1 MNYIK
6 VKYKIL
12 FIVVFL
18 IAVITRVILWPT
30 LLEANIDEAMTAINA
45 SSITDTGK
53 DMYGVSFPVYLE
65 TWKYGGQS
73 VMLAYLTAFCIK
85 LFGMSMFSV
94 RLPMLLVSLISI
106 IVFYDFTKRIFKD
119 KKIALLAMFLL
130 SITPWHILQSKWSI
144 DCNMFPHFALF
155 SMYFLYR
162 GITEKKLYLYIS
174 MIFFGL
180 SMYTYGVSIYFV
192 PLFLLI
198 SAIYL
203 LINKKINIKEL
214 IICILIYML
223 IFTPLFIM
231 YLINFL
237 KIDKQINLGIFTITY
252 FSEQTRTNDMLL
264 FSSNIL
270 NQLLKNI
277 TSLLS
282 VIFLQ
287 YDNLPWNATSIFGT
301 TYHISIIFI
310 IISLINYFRKK
321 ENNIGIKL
329 FVLWF
334 ILSLFVGIFINE
346 TNINRLNII
355 WYPLIFFTLYGLLIC
370 FKNKQTLIIILYAIL
385 FISYNIFFYTSYY
398 KEINRSVCFGN
409 GLKEG
414 YEFLSNYNNSK
425 YYLNFDN
432 TIQFKT
438 YIKFYNEIFNQNVLE
453 QTSIEELDK
462 DSIYIIKSSDIDKIN
477 VSGFTKI
484 IYGEYIYG
492 EYIILKSH

>member
-1 MNYIK
+1 MNFIK
-6 VKYKIL
+6 DKYKIL

-85 LFGMSMFSV
+85 LFGMSMFSI
-94 RLPMLLVSLISI
+94 RLPILLISIISI
-106 IVFYDFTKRIFKD
+106 IVFYDFIKKIFKD

-130 SITPWHILQSKWSI
+130 SITPWHILQSKWAI
-144 DCNMFPHFALF
+144 DCNLFPHFVLF
-155 SMYFLYR
+155 SIYFLYR
-162 GITEKKLYLYIS
+162 GVTEKKLFLYIS

-180 SMYTYGVSIYFV
+180 SMYTYGVSIYFI

-231 YLINFL
+231 YLINFF

-252 FSEQTRTNDMLL
+252 FSESIRTNDMLL
-264 FSSNIL
+264 FSNNIL

-277 TSLLS
+277 ISLLS
-282 VIFLQ
+282 VIFTQ

-310 IISLINYFRKK
+310 IIALISYFKKK
-321 ENNIGIKL
+321 EKNIGINL

-334 ILSLFVGIFINE
+334 TLSLFVGIFING
-346 TNINRLNII
+346 TNINRLNVI
-355 WYPLIFFTLYGLLIC
+355 WYPLIFLTLYGILN
-370 FKNKQTLIIILYAIL
+370 FKNKEKLIIIIYTIL
-385 FISYNIFFYTSYY
+385 FISYNIFFYSSYY
-398 KEINRSVCFGN
+398 KDINKSFCFGN
-409 GLKEG
+409 GLKES
-414 YEFLSNYNNSK
+414 YEFLSNYDNSK
-425 YYLNFDN
+425 YYLNLDN
-432 TIQFKT
+432 TIQFRT
-438 YIKFYNEIFNQNVLE
+438 YINFHNQIFNQNVLE

-462 DSIYIIKSSDIDKIN
+462 DSIYIIKSNDIDKIDI
-477 VSGFTKI
+477 SGFTKR
-484 IYGEYIYG
+484 IYG
-492 EYIILKSH
+492 EYIILKSR

>member
-6 VKYKIL
+6 DKYKIL
-12 FIVVFL
+12 FIIIFL

-45 SSITDTGK
+45 SSIANTGK

-65 TWKYGGQS
+65 AWGFAGQS

-85 LFGMSMFSV
+85 LFGMSMFSI
-94 RLPMLLVSLISI
+94 RLPMLLISLISI
-106 IVFYDFTKRIFKD
+106 IFFYDFTKRVFKD

-130 SITPWHILQSKWSI
+130 SITPWHILQSKWAI

-155 SMYFLYR
+155 AIYFLYR
-162 GITEKKLYLYIS
+162 GVTERKLFIYIS

-180 SMYTYGVSIYFV
+180 SMYTYGVSIYFI

-252 FSEQTRTNDMLL
+252 FAESTRTSDMLL
-264 FSSNIL
+264 FSNNIL

-277 TSLLS
+277 ISLLT
-282 VIFLQ
+282 VVFTQ
-287 YDNLPWNATSIFGT
+287 YDKLPWNATSIFGT
-301 TYHISIIFI
+301 NYHISIIFI
-310 IISLINYFRKK
+310 IIALINYFKKK
-321 ENNIGIKL
+321 EKNIGVKF

-334 ILSLFVGIFINE
+334 VFSLFVGIFING

-355 WYPLIFFTLYGLLIC
+355 WYPLIFLTLYGILIS
-370 FKNKQTLIIILYAIL
+370 FKNKKTLIIIVYTIL
-385 FISYNIFFYTSYY
+385 FISYNIFFYSDYY
-398 KEINRSVCFGN
+398 KEINKSFCFGN
-409 GLKEG
+409 GLKES
-414 YEFLSNYNNSK
+414 YEFLSNYDNLK

-432 TIQFKT
+432 TIQFRT
-438 YIKFYNEIFNQNVLE
+438 YINFHNEIFNQNVLE
-453 QTSIEELDK
+453 QTSIETLDK
-462 DSIYIIKSSDIDKIN
+462 ESIYVIKSNDIDK
-477 VSGFTKI
+477 VDTTGFTKR
-484 IYGEYIYG
+484 IYGEYT
-492 EYIILKSH
+492 ILKAH

>member
-6 VKYKIL
+6 DKYKIL
-12 FIVVFL
+12 FIIIFL

-45 SSITDTGK
+45 SSIANTGK

-65 TWKYGGQS
+65 AWGFAGQS

-85 LFGMSMFSV
+85 LFGMSMFSI
-94 RLPMLLVSLISI
+94 RLPMLLISLISI
-106 IVFYDFTKRIFKD
+106 IFFYDFTKRVFKD

-130 SITPWHILQSKWSI
+130 SITPWHILQSKWAI

-155 SMYFLYR
+155 AIYFLYR
-162 GITEKKLYLYIS
+162 GVTERKLFIYIS

-180 SMYTYGVSIYFV
+180 SMYTYGVSIYFI

-252 FSEQTRTNDMLL
+252 FAESTRTSDMLL
-264 FSSNIL
+264 FSNNIL

-277 TSLLS
+277 ISLLT
-282 VIFLQ
+282 VVFTQ
-287 YDNLPWNATSIFGT
+287 YDKLPWNATSIFGT
-301 TYHISIIFI
+301 NYHISIIFI
-310 IISLINYFRKK
+310 IIALINYFKKK
-321 ENNIGIKL
+321 EKNIGVKFFFFF
-329 FVLWF
+329 FVF
-334 ILSLFVGIFINE
+334 ILFFLIFIN
-346 TNINRLNII
+346 
-355 WYPLIFFTLYGLLIC
+355 
-370 FKNKQTLIIILYAIL
+370 
-385 FISYNIFFYTSYY
+385 
-398 KEINRSVCFGN
+398 
-409 GLKEG
+409 
-414 YEFLSNYNNSK
+414 
-425 YYLNFDN
+425 
-432 TIQFKT
+432 
-438 YIKFYNEIFNQNVLE
+438 
-453 QTSIEELDK
+453 
-462 DSIYIIKSSDIDKIN
+462 
-477 VSGFTKI
+477 
-484 IYGEYIYG
+484 
-492 EYIILKSH
+492 

>member
-6 VKYKIL
+6 DKYKIL
-12 FIVVFL
+12 FIIIFL

-45 SSITDTGK
+45 SSIANTGK

-65 TWKYGGQS
+65 AWGFAGQS

-85 LFGMSMFSV
+85 LFGMSMFSI
-94 RLPMLLVSLISI
+94 RLPMLLISLISI

-130 SITPWHILQSKWSI
+130 SITPWHILQSKWAI

-155 SMYFLYR
+155 AIYFLYR
-162 GITEKKLYLYIS
+162 GVTERKLFIYIS

-180 SMYTYGVSIYFV
+180 SMYTYGVSIYFI

-252 FSEQTRTNDMLL
+252 FAESTRTSDMLL
-264 FSSNIL
+264 FSNNIL

-277 TSLLS
+277 ISLLT
-282 VIFLQ
+282 VVFTQ

-310 IISLINYFRKK
+310 IIALINYFKKK
-321 ENNIGIKL
+321 EKNIGVKF

-334 ILSLFVGIFINE
+334 VFSLFVGIFING

-355 WYPLIFFTLYGLLIC
+355 WYPLIFLTLYGILIS
-370 FKNKQTLIIILYAIL
+370 FKNKKTLIIIIYTIL
-385 FISYNIFFYTSYY
+385 FISYNIFFYSDYY
-398 KEINRSVCFGN
+398 KEINKSFCFGN
-409 GLKEG
+409 GLKES
-414 YEFLSNYNNSK
+414 YEFLSNYDNLK

-432 TIQFKT
+432 TIQFRT
-438 YIKFYNEIFNQNVLE
+438 YINFHNEIFNQNVLE
-453 QTSIEELDK
+453 QTSIETLDK
-462 DSIYIIKSSDIDKIN
+462 ESIYVIKSNDIDK
-477 VSGFTKI
+477 VDTTGFTKR
-484 IYGEYIYG
+484 IYGEYT
-492 EYIILKSH
+492 ILKAH

>member
-1 MNYIK
+1 MSFIK
-6 VKYKIL
+6 DKYKLL
-12 FIVVFL
+12 FIIIFL
-18 IAVITRVILWPT
+18 IAVITRIILWPT

-45 SSITDTGK
+45 SSIANTGK

-65 TWKYGGQS
+65 AWGFAGQS

-85 LFGMSMFSV
+85 LFGMSMFSI
-94 RLPMLLVSLISI
+94 RLPMLLISLISI

-130 SITPWHILQSKWSI
+130 SITPWHILQSKWAI

-155 SMYFLYR
+155 STYFLYR

-174 MIFFGL
+174 MVFFGL
-180 SMYTYGVSIYFV
+180 TMYTYGVSIYFI

-203 LINKKINIKEL
+203 LKNKKINIKEL
-214 IICILIYML
+214 IICILIYMI

-237 KIDKQINLGIFTITY
+237 KIDKEINLGIFTITY

-264 FSSNIL
+264 FSDNIL

-277 TSLLS
+277 ISLLS
-282 VIFLQ
+282 VIFTQ

-310 IISLINYFRKK
+310 IIALINYFRKK
-321 ENNIGIKL
+321 ENNIGIKI
-329 FVLWF
+329 FVLWS
-334 ILSLFVGIFINE
+334 ILSLFVGIFING

-355 WYPLIFFTLYGLLIC
+355 WYPLIFLTLYGILIC
-370 FKNKQTLIIILYAIL
+370 FKNKKTLIIIIYTIL

-398 KEINRSVCFGN
+398 KDINTSFCFGN
-409 GLKEG
+409 GLKES
-414 YEFLSNYNNSK
+414 YEFLSNYDNSK
-425 YYLNFDN
+425 YYLNLDN
-432 TIQFKT
+432 TIQFRI
-438 YIKFYNEIFNQNVLE
+438 YINFHNEIFNQNVLE
-453 QTSIEELDK
+453 KTSIEKLDEN
-462 DSIYIIKSSDIDKIN
+462 SIYIIKSTDIDKIDIT
-477 VSGFTKI
+477 GFTKR
-484 IYGEYIYG
+484 IYGEYT
-492 EYIILKSH
+492 ILKSH

>member
-1 MNYIK
+1 MNFIK
-6 VKYKIL
+6 DKYKIL

-85 LFGMSMFSV
+85 LFGMSMFSI
-94 RLPMLLVSLISI
+94 RLPILLISIISI
-106 IVFYDFTKRIFKD
+106 IVFYDFIKKIFKD
-119 KKIALLAMFLL
+119 KKNALLAMFLL
-130 SITPWHILQSKWSI
+130 SITPWHILQSKWAI
-144 DCNMFPHFALF
+144 DCNLFPHFVLF
-155 SMYFLYR
+155 SIYFLYR
-162 GITEKKLYLYIS
+162 GVTEKKLFLYIS

-180 SMYTYGVSIYFV
+180 SMYTYGVSIYFI

-231 YLINFL
+231 YLINFF

-252 FSEQTRTNDMLL
+252 FSESIRTNDMLL
-264 FSSNIL
+264 FSNNIL

-277 TSLLS
+277 ISLLS
-282 VIFLQ
+282 VIFTQ

-310 IISLINYFRKK
+310 IIALINYFKKK
-321 ENNIGIKL
+321 EKNIGINL

-334 ILSLFVGIFINE
+334 TLSLFVGIFING

-355 WYPLIFFTLYGLLIC
+355 WYPLIFLTLYGILIS
-370 FKNKQTLIIILYAIL
+370 FKNKKTLIIIIYTIL
-385 FISYNIFFYTSYY
+385 FISYNIFFYSSYY
-398 KEINRSVCFGN
+398 KDINKSFCFGN
-409 GLKEG
+409 GLKES
-414 YEFLSNYNNSK
+414 YEFLSNYDNSK
-425 YYLNFDN
+425 YYLNLDN
-432 TIQFKT
+432 TIQFRT
-438 YIKFYNEIFNQNVLE
+438 YINFHNQIFNQNVLE

-462 DSIYIIKSSDIDKIN
+462 DSIYIIKSNDIDKIDI
-477 VSGFTKI
+477 SGFTKR
-484 IYGEYIYG
+484 IYGEN
-492 EYIILKSH
+492 IILKSR

>member
-1 MNYIK
+1 MNFIK
-6 VKYKIL
+6 DKYKIL
-12 FIVVFL
+12 FVAIFL

-45 SSITDTGK
+45 SSIANTGK
-53 DMYGVSFPVYLE
+53 DIYGVSFPVYLE
-65 TWKYGGQS
+65 AWGFAGQS
-73 VMLAYLTAFCIK
+73 VLLSYLIVFCIK
-85 LFGMSMFSV
+85 MFGMIMFSI
-94 RLPMLLVSLISI
+94 RLPLLLISLISI

-180 SMYTYGVSIYFV
+180 TMYTYGVSIYFV

-203 LINKKINIKEL
+203 LINKKISIKEL

-223 IFTPLFIM
+223 IFMPLFVM
-231 YLINFL
+231 YIINFF
-237 KIDKQINLGIFTITY
+237 KIDKEIKLGIFTITY
-252 FSEQTRTNDMLL
+252 FSETTRTNDMLL
-264 FSSNIL
+264 FSDNIL
-270 NQLLKNI
+270 SQLLKNI
-277 TSLLS
+277 ISLLS

-355 WYPLIFFTLYGLLIC
+355 WYPLIFFILYGLLIC
-370 FKNKQTLIIILYAIL
+370 FKNKKTLIITN
-385 FISYNIFFYTSYY
+385 F
-398 KEINRSVCFGN
+398 
-409 GLKEG
+409 
-414 YEFLSNYNNSK
+414 NYNN
-425 YYLNFDN
+425 L
-432 TIQFKT
+432 
-438 YIKFYNEIFNQNVLE
+438 YN
-453 QTSIEELDK
+453 
-462 DSIYIIKSSDIDKIN
+462 
-477 VSGFTKI
+477 I
-484 IYGEYIYG
+484 IYK
-492 EYIILKSH
+492 L

>member
-155 SMYFLYR
+155 SIYFLYR
-162 GITEKKLYLYIS
+162 GVTERKLFIYIS

-180 SMYTYGVSIYFV
+180 TMYTYGVSIYFV

-203 LINKKINIKEL
+203 LVNKKINIKEL
-214 IICILIYML
+214 IICILIYMI

-370 FKNKQTLIIILYAIL
+370 FKNK
-385 FISYNIFFYTSYY
+385 
-398 KEINRSVCFGN
+398 
-409 GLKEG
+409 
-414 YEFLSNYNNSK
+414 
-425 YYLNFDN
+425 
-432 TIQFKT
+432 
-438 YIKFYNEIFNQNVLE
+438 
-453 QTSIEELDK
+453 
-462 DSIYIIKSSDIDKIN
+462 
-477 VSGFTKI
+477 
-484 IYGEYIYG
+484 
-492 EYIILKSH
+492 

>member
-6 VKYKIL
+6 DKYKIL
-12 FIVVFL
+12 FIIIFL

-45 SSITDTGK
+45 SSIANTGK

-65 TWKYGGQS
+65 AWGFAGQS

-85 LFGMSMFSV
+85 LFGMSMFSI
-94 RLPMLLVSLISI
+94 RLPMLLISLISI

-130 SITPWHILQSKWSI
+130 SITPWHILQSKWAI

-155 SMYFLYR
+155 AIYFLYR
-162 GITEKKLYLYIS
+162 GVTERKLFIYIS

-180 SMYTYGVSIYFV
+180 SMYTYGVSIYFI

-252 FSEQTRTNDMLL
+252 FAESTRTSDMLL
-264 FSSNIL
+264 FSNNIL

-277 TSLLS
+277 ISLLS
-282 VIFLQ
+282 VIFTQ
-287 YDNLPWNATSIFGT
+287 YDNLPWNATSVFGT

-310 IISLINYFRKK
+310 IIALINYFKKK
-321 ENNIGIKL
+321 EKNIGVKF

-334 ILSLFVGIFINE
+334 VFSLFVGIFING

-355 WYPLIFFTLYGLLIC
+355 WYPLIFLTLYGILIS
-370 FKNKQTLIIILYAIL
+370 FKNKKTLIIIIYTIL
-385 FISYNIFFYTSYY
+385 FISYNIFFYSDYY
-398 KEINRSVCFGN
+398 KEINKSFCFGN
-409 GLKEG
+409 GLKES
-414 YEFLSNYNNSK
+414 YEFLSNYDNLK

-432 TIQFKT
+432 TIQFRT
-438 YIKFYNEIFNQNVLE
+438 YINFHNEIFNQNVLE
-453 QTSIEELDK
+453 QTSIETLDK
-462 DSIYIIKSSDIDKIN
+462 ESIYVIKSNDIDK
-477 VSGFTKI
+477 VDTTGFTKR
-484 IYGEYIYG
+484 IYGEYT
-492 EYIILKSH
+492 ILKAH